1 MGDELRKR
9 GTSLDWLIA
18 RPVAHRGLHDSAAGV
33 IENTPSAFAAAVAG
47 NYAIECDLQLS
58 ADDDAMVFHDD
69 TLERLTQGSGRVDAM
84 PAAALKRVSF
94 QATSDHMITLG
105 ELCELVAGRVTLVI
119 EIKSHFDDDRRLI
132 TRATEVLASYRGPV
146 ALMSFDPGPMAALRA
161 LAPGLARGIV
171 AERHYRHRQ
180 WDHLSARAKR
190 ALAYFTHALATRPQ
204 FIAYSVKDLP
214 SALPMGTRRVLKL
227 PLLTWTVRTAEDRE
241 RAARYA
247 DQMIFEGF
255 RP

>member
-1 MGDELRKR
+1 MAG
-9 GTSLDWLIA
+9 LDWLIA

-33 IENTPSAFAAAVAG
+33 IENTPSAFAAAVAS

-58 ADDDAMVFHDD
+58 ADGEAMVFHDD
-69 TLERLTQGSGRVDAM
+69 TLERLTEASGRIDALT
-84 PAAALKRVSF
+84 AAALKRVPF
-94 QATSDHMITLG
+94 RATSDHMITLG
-105 ELCELVAGRVTLVI
+105 ELCELVAERVTLVI
-119 EIKSHFDDDRRLI
+119 EIKSHFDGDRCLI
-132 TRATEVLASYRGPV
+132 RRAAEVLASYRGPV

-161 LAPGLARGIV
+161 LAPALTRGIV
-171 AERHYRHRQ
+171 AERHYQHRE

-190 ALAYFTHALATRPQ
+190 ALAYFTHALDTRPQ

-214 SALPMGTRRVLKL
+214 SALPAAGRRLLKL
-227 PLLTWTVRTAEDRE
+227 PLLTWTVRTAEDCE
-241 RAARYA
+241 RAGRYA